1 MREYSI
7 KLSSVNVPLPPER
20 VAAYQYAMNWIMKSL
35 LELEPKPN
43 EQSNCAGDADH
54 RPDTHC

>member
-1 MREYSI
+1 MREYSV
-7 KLSSVNVPLPPER
+7 KLSAVTVPLPPER

-35 LELEPKPN
+35 LEPKPN

-54 RPDTHC
+54 RPDANC